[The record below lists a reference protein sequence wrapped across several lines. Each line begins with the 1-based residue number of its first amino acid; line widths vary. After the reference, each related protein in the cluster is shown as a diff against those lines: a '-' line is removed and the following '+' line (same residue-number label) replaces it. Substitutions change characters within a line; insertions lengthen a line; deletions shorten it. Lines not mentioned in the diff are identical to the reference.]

1 MVIVLTLLAL
11 LAGLI
16 GFVLLTDATTGVG
29 IIALGCLA
37 GILARIIQAKQQQ
50 DAALQFMQKELEYLV
65 DERLPEQL
73 ERQIVESGHR

>member
-1 MVIVLTLLAL
+1 MVIVLAL
-11 LAGLI
+11 LAFLAGLV

-29 IIALGCLA
+29 IIALGCLT

-65 DERLPEQL
+65 DERLPERL
-73 ERQIVESGHR
+73 DRRAVELGHR